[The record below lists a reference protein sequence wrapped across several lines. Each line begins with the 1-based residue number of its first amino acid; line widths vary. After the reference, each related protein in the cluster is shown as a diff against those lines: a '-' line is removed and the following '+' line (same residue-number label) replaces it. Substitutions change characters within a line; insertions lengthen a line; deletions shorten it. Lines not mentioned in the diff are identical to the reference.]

1 MYQHQPTNLYVDGFS
16 IHSWYTHTRR
26 WYSVILLFPFKL
38 CSGVSNHHMQRGN
51 VIPTTAMAIVQAPF
65 TTGAVKMVQHN
76 FNSSGCS
83 WSSSSPRILSLY
95 LSPSLLRNQWRK
107 TVYDK
112 VIIAMYDFLWW
123 GDEYTGSW
131 RAETDDVFCVVCW
144 LKTPHC
150 CDICIVCYAR
160 ALCFALSATSL
171 SFSPCWRHEPKHL
184 HLLLSPVS
192 IVCRFFCW
200 KLR

>member
-1 MYQHQPTNLYVDGFS
+1 MAFPF
-16 IHSWYTHTRR
+16 IHDTHTRDDDTL
-26 WYSVILLFPFKL
+26 WYSCL
-38 CSGVSNHHMQRGN
+38 H
-51 VIPTTAMAIVQAPF
+51 
-65 TTGAVKMVQHN
+65 
-76 FNSSGCS
+76 SSCVLVFLTIICNQGM
-83 WSSSSPRILSLY
+83 WSPRRPWPLCKPHLLLVQWRWCNTISIAVAAADHRHHRESSLY
-95 LSPSLLRNQWRK
+95 LSPSLLRNQWKK

-160 ALCFALSATSL
+160 ALCFAFSATSL

-184 HLLLSPVS
+184 PLSLPS
-192 IVCRFFCW
+192 SFYRLPLFFV
-200 KLR
+200 RS